1 MYRVLNFLNSVCLFF
16 LAAAAVAA
24 AAVVTSSGPSSVVR
38 RQKRSAP
45 KEEPEKVDEEE
56 WSLKDVIFVEDSPNF
71 PMIGRVLKVTD
82 LGCFHTDMFSTVGI
96 RKPTIQIPD
105 SFENRTF

>member
-1 MYRVLNFLNSVCLFF
+1 MSFILSKNLTNHFIFSAAAA
-16 LAAAAVAA
+16 AAAAV
-24 AAVVTSSGPSSVVR
+24 TSGPSSVVR

-71 PMIGRVLKVTD
+71 PMIGKVLKVVA
-82 LGCFHTDMFSTVGI
+82 LA
-96 RKPTIQIPD
+96 
-105 SFENRTF
+105 

>member
-1 MYRVLNFLNSVCLFF
+1 LTNHVIF
-16 LAAAAVAA
+16 LAAAAAA
-24 AAVVTSSGPSSVVR
+24 AAVTSGPSSVVR

-71 PMIGRVLKVTD
+71 PMIGKVLKVIGEI
-82 LGCFHTDMFSTVGI
+82 LFIILIVKILFCKCVLSLKMST
-96 RKPTIQIPD
+96 RQC
-105 SFENRTF
+105 

>member
-1 MYRVLNFLNSVCLFF
+1 MYRGLNFLNWVYFF
-16 LAAAAVAA
+16 YLAAAAV

-71 PMIGRVLKVTD
+71 PMIGRVLKVTEQQTLLD
-82 LGCFHTDMFSTVGI
+82 FMFS
-96 RKPTIQIPD
+96 IQG
-105 SFENRTF
+105 

>member
-1 MYRVLNFLNSVCLFF
+1 MLFVLDNSFWISLYSQTIRSFDSFF
-16 LAAAAVAA
+16 LVSAAAAAAAAV
-24 AAVVTSSGPSSVVR
+24 TSGPSSVVR

-71 PMIGRVLKVTD
+71 PMIGKVLKVMEI
-82 LGCFHTDMFSTVGI
+82 FW
-96 RKPTIQIPD
+96 
-105 SFENRTF
+105 

>member
-1 MYRVLNFLNSVCLFF
+1 M
-16 LAAAAVAA
+16 
-24 AAVVTSSGPSSVVR
+24 VR

-71 PMIGRVLKVTD
+71 PMIGKVLKVKK
-82 LGCFHTDMFSTVGI
+82 LLVKKFISKVLPLSLYEILLYYYVRLCPCNGWGVGI
-96 RKPTIQIPD
+96 SLR
-105 SFENRTF
+105 FVRG

>member
-1 MYRVLNFLNSVCLFF
+1 M
-16 LAAAAVAA
+16 
-24 AAVVTSSGPSSVVR
+24 VTSSGPSSVVR

-71 PMIGRVLKVTD
+71 PMIGRVLKVIYLCLNVVNRGFYCCVTVKTFF
-82 LGCFHTDMFSTVGI
+82 LKPIPQFHQSI
-96 RKPTIQIPD
+96 
-105 SFENRTF
+105 